1 MKLRKKFV
9 KEIIL
14 SVIGILITIVFLFPL
29 LIIFF
34 SSFKSEAEIFSQ
46 TATLLPQ
53 TIDFSSYTDQFK
65 NGNILK
71 SFFNSFIIA
80 IFSTMLSLILSI
92 PCAYGI
98 ARFKIPFKKSILLV
112 FLMTQLLPTSLILT
126 PLFIMFTKLKIIN
139 SYIGPIIATATISI
153 PFTILIMRTIFIRM
167 PKELEEAG
175 KIDGCNPL
183 QIFIK
188 IFLPISKPGL
198 ITAASFSFIM
208 AWNDLIFSMTFNNK
222 ENLRPMT
229 AGIYHFITTYG
240 TQWNRIM
247 AYSVLLVF
255 PVVIIFVLLQKYI
268 VGGIL
273 EGSVKG

>member
-1 MKLRKKFV
+1 MKLRKEFV

-14 SVIGILITIVFLFPL
+14 SVIGILITILFLFPL

-53 TIDFSSYTDQFK
+53 TIDFSSYADQFK

-153 PFTILIMRTIFIRM
+153 PFTILIIRTIFIRM

-247 AYSVLLVF
+247 AYSVLLVL

>member
-1 MKLRKKFV
+1 
-9 KEIIL
+9 
-14 SVIGILITIVFLFPL
+14 
-29 LIIFF
+29 
-34 SSFKSEAEIFSQ
+34 
-46 TATLLPQ
+46 
-53 TIDFSSYTDQFK
+53 
-65 NGNILK
+65 
-71 SFFNSFIIA
+71 
-80 IFSTMLSLILSI
+80 MLSLILSI

-247 AYSVLLVF
+247 AYSVLLVL

>member
-1 MKLRKKFV
+1 MKLRKELV

-71 SFFNSFIIA
+71 SFLNSFIIA
-80 IFSTMLSLILSI
+80 ILSTMLSLILSI

-183 QIFIK
+183 QIFVK

-247 AYSVLLVF
+247 AYSVLLVL

>member
-1 MKLRKKFV
+1 MKLRKELV

-71 SFFNSFIIA
+71 SFLNSFIIA
-80 IFSTMLSLILSI
+80 ILSTMLSLILSI

-247 AYSVLLVF
+247 AYSVLLVL